1 MQHKAG
7 MPCQKLNNVGRKSK
21 HCGSFEYVAKE
32 ALRERCGRDSDIDP
46 ERTHLNIYGGYET
59 AEELMAYSRKH
70 IEELSL
76 QLRKKGKRGIRND
89 AVVMMAAIFKPPME
103 YLNEL
108 SLEESKRLFSEFL
121 KKLSEIVGADNIK
134 SWAIHFDELNPHMH
148 VFWEPMTEDGRLCAK
163 EVCNL
168 KFFSRLNK
176 EMPIYLR
183 EQGFDIADC
192 VAYDAGLDKSEF
204 LEEISDESRKGK
216 KQHGVDSRTFKYQQ
230 EQEKVKL
237 DKEIEDRKAIKAGLD
252 ETIRRAET
260 EASKK
265 ADIIID
271 DANTRADDIVNAANN
286 MARNILNATNAK
298 ADEIINTAKNE
309 SIEIINAVRN
319 KADSIIEE
327 SNITKQKINNDIAGL
342 QKECNELYEK
352 YVKKRQDSEA
362 LKGQIKRLNEEYEFL
377 QNQVSMQTNKRNQ
390 LDKQIAEKENLLL
403 ELTRCF
409 GYIIW
414 KIFDMVISGAS
425 NIIHFVKEG
434 DIGIA
439 QFILNDHK
447 NRALKQAEN
456 LAPEFKVEMDQAIQ
470 FITAAMEERNIREYK
485 KY

>member
-1 MQHKAG
+1 
-7 MPCQKLNNVGRKSK
+7 
-21 HCGSFEYVAKE
+21 
-32 ALRERCGRDSDIDP
+32 
-46 ERTHLNIYGGYET
+46 
-59 AEELMAYSRKH
+59 
-70 IEELSL
+70 
-76 QLRKKGKRGIRND
+76 
-89 AVVMMAAIFKPPME
+89 
-103 YLNEL
+103 
-108 SLEESKRLFSEFL
+108 
-121 KKLSEIVGADNIK
+121 
-134 SWAIHFDELNPHMH
+134 
-148 VFWEPMTEDGRLCAK
+148 MTEDGRLCAK

-362 LKGQIKRLNEEYEFL
+362 LEEQIKRLNEEYEFL